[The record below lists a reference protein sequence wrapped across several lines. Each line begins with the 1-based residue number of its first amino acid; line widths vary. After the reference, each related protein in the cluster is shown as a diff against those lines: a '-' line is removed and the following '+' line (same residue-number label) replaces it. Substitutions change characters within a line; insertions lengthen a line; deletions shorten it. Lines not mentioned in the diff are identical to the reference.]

1 MAASAYK
8 VADVAVTGTEAS
20 PQTINYGDLT
30 DIDGD
35 VLPSEFITAPAI
47 FRSPHQ
53 DRNCFIVA
61 KTTTYF
67 KVALSMAGVDGACT
81 FDFMIVGEEV

>member
-30 DIDGD
+30 DIDGNA
-35 VLPSEFITAPAI
+35 VPATFAAAPAI
-47 FRSPHQ
+47 WRSPQQ
-53 DRNCFIVA
+53 DRNCYIVE